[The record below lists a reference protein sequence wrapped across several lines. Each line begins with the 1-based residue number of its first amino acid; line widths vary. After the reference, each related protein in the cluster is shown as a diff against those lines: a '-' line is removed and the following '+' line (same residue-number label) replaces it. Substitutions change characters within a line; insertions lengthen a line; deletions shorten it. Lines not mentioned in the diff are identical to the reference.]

1 MQIELRTWQIDDAT
15 WLAAA
20 ANDAEIA
27 ARMTDSFPHP
37 FTEANAMAFINKAQA
52 SETSRILAIVCDGE
66 LAGAIGLHA
75 QEGIMRKN
83 MELGYWIARS
93 KWGKGIATQAVKQM
107 VNLGFSSF
115 DITRIF
121 ARPFG
126 SNVASQKVL
135 EKAGFTLEAR
145 LKSTI
150 FKDQKFEDELIYAIR
165 KE

>member
-1 MQIELRTWQIDDAT
+1 MEDVP

-37 FTEANAMAFINKAQA
+37 FTETNAITFINKAQA
-52 SETSRILAIVCDGE
+52 SLTSRILAIICDGE
-66 LAGAIGLHA
+66 LVGAIGLHA

-83 MELGYWIARS
+83 MELGYWIAQS
-93 KWGKGIATQAVKQM
+93 KWGRGIATEAVKQM

-135 EKAGFTLEAR
+135 EKARFTLEAK

-150 FKDQKFEDELIYAIR
+150 FKNQKFEDELIYAIR
-165 KE
+165 KV